1 MDYRV
6 PVAVRLRVDT
16 NGTVQPKTIEWP
28 DGREF
33 DIVRVGGRTRT
44 VDRESGEIGWCYEV
58 TLSLMKRDEA
68 RRLYRFGPIWYV
80 YCHSR
85 YR

>member
-16 NGTVQPKTIEWP
+16 DGTIQPKAIEWP
-28 DGREF
+28 DSRAFE
-33 DIVRVGGRTRT
+33 IVHVGGRTRT

-58 TLSLMKRDEA
+58 TISLMQRDET

-80 YCHSR
+80 YRRSALR
-85 YR
+85 

>member
-16 NGTVQPKTIEWP
+16 DGTVQPKTIEWP

-44 VDRESGEIGWCYEV
+44 VDRESGEIG
-58 TLSLMKRDEA
+58 
-68 RRLYRFGPIWYV
+68 
-80 YCHSR
+80 
-85 YR
+85 

>member
-16 NGTVQPKTIEWP
+16 DGTVQPKTIEWP

-58 TLSLMKRDEA
+58 TLSLMKRADSIDLDPSGTSTA
-68 RRLYRFGPIWYV
+68 TRAIGK
-80 YCHSR
+80 
-85 YR
+85 